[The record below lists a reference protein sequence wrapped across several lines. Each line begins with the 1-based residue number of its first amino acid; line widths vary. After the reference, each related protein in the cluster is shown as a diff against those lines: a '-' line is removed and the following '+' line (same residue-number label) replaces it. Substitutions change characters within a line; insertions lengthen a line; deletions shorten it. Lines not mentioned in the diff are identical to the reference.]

1 MEVIDSASSF
11 FTEVTNNPFSYY
23 RSIGRI
29 FACSFAYHRFT
40 MNYLSVENLTK
51 SFGIQHLFENLSF
64 GIDRGQKIALVARNG
79 AGKSSLF
86 RILVGLDTPDS
97 GSVTYNK
104 EVRLG
109 FLSQEQELDDKRT
122 ILDNIFEAD
131 SPKTKA
137 IAAYEK
143 AVESLD
149 EKEMERAHDAM
160 DRNNAWD
167 YEARARE
174 VLGKL
179 DIHDLDRMVG
189 SLSGGQKRRIALAKV
204 LIEEPDLVLLDE
216 PTNHLDLEMI
226 EWLEEFLSQSN
237 MTIFMITHDR
247 YFLENITDEIL
258 EMENKT
264 IYRYKGN
271 FSYYLEKK
279 AEREQLDS
287 VVRGKAEMLYKKEL
301 EWARKMP
308 RARTVK
314 SKSRM
319 ESFHD
324 LKESLVRSDDPNA
337 IELEINMS
345 RMGSKI
351 VEFHKVKKKFGETT
365 VLDGFDYVFKNK
377 EKIGLVGRNGT
388 GKTTFLNMLTK
399 RMEPDGGKVVV
410 GETIVFGYF
419 DQQGVKLKD
428 GQRLLECIREV
439 ADYIPLTKG
448 KTITASQMLERF
460 MFPRS
465 SHATFVE
472 KLSGGER
479 KRLQLLL
486 VLMKNPNFL
495 ILDEPT
501 NDLDVFTLAALE
513 EYLLYYPGCLL
524 IVSHD
529 RYFLDKL
536 VDHIFVLDGEGH
548 VKDILGN
555 YDTYRRIEEQDAARK
570 AALKREIVV
579 KKNTPEA
586 RAEAQKAK
594 MSFKEKHEFDQI
606 EKEIPFL
613 EKEKQELEEKLN
625 AGSSDHD
632 ELLSITKRLGD
643 VVKDLDEKGLRWLE
657 LSEYAS

>member
-1 MEVIDSASSF
+1 
-11 FTEVTNNPFSYY
+11 
-23 RSIGRI
+23 
-29 FACSFAYHRFT
+29 
-40 MNYLSVENLTK
+40 MNYLSVENLSK
-51 SFGIQHLFENLSF
+51 SFGIHSLFEDLSF
-64 GIDRGQKIALVARNG
+64 GIDKGQKIALVARNG

-86 RILVGLDTPDS
+86 RILAGLDTPDS
-97 GSVTYNK
+97 GTVTYNK

-109 FLSQEQELDDKRT
+109 FLSQEQELNNAKS
-122 ILDNIFEAD
+122 ILDNIFSAD
-131 SPKTKA
+131 SPKTRA

-143 AVESLD
+143 AVESND
-149 EKEMERAHDAM
+149 EKAMEHAHDAM

-179 DIHDLDRMVG
+179 DIHDLDRIVG

-258 EMENKT
+258 EMENKSL
-264 IYRYKGN
+264 YRYKGN

-279 AEREQLDS
+279 AEREALEASTREKQMNLFK
-287 VVRGKAEMLYKKEL
+287 REL

-319 ESFHD
+319 DSFYE
-324 LKESLVRSDDPNA
+324 LKESLVRNDDPNA
-337 IELEINMS
+337 LELEINMS
-345 RMGSKI
+345 RMGSKV
-351 VEFHKVKKKFGETT
+351 VELHKVRKSYGETKI
-365 VLDGFDYVFKNK
+365 LDGFDYIFKNK
-377 EKIGLVGRNGT
+377 EKIGIVGRNGT
-388 GKTTFLNMLTK
+388 GKTTLLNMITQQL
-399 RMEPDGGKVVV
+399 EPDGGKVVV

-419 DQQGVKLKD
+419 SQTSVEIKD
-428 GQRLLECIREV
+428 GLRLLEAVREV
-439 ADYIPLTKG
+439 ADFIPLTKG
-448 KTITASQMLERF
+448 KTITAAQMLERF
-460 MFPRS
+460 MFS
-465 SHATFVE
+465 KHQHSTFVE

-486 VLMKNPNFL
+486 ILMKNPNFL

-513 EYLLYYPGCLL
+513 DYLLYYPGCLL

-536 VDHIFVLDGEGH
+536 VDHMFVLDGEGK
-548 VKDILGN
+548 VRDILGN
-555 YDTYRRIEEQDAARK
+555 YDAYRKIEEQLASQKSSAKKEAAIIEK
-570 AALKREIVV
+570 AAE
-579 KKNTPEA
+579 KKETP
-586 RAEAQKAK
+586 KTK
-594 MSFKEKHEFDQI
+594 MSFKEKHEFTQL
-606 EKEIPFL
+606 ETEIPAL
-613 EKEKQELEEKLN
+613 EKQKAELEEKLN
-625 AGSSDHD
+625 SSATDHS
-632 ELLSITKRLGD
+632 ELTKLTQKLGYVID
-643 VVKDLDEKGLRWLE
+643 QLDKKGMRWLE
-657 LSEYAS
+657 LSELES

>member
-1 MEVIDSASSF
+1 
-11 FTEVTNNPFSYY
+11 
-23 RSIGRI
+23 
-29 FACSFAYHRFT
+29 
-40 MNYLSVENLTK
+40 MNYLSVENLSK
-51 SFGIQHLFENLSF
+51 SFGIHSLFEDLSF
-64 GIDRGQKIALVARNG
+64 GIDKGQKVALVARNG

-86 RILVGLDTPDS
+86 RILAGLDTPDS
-97 GSVTYNK
+97 GTVTYNK
-104 EVRLG
+104 EVNLG
-109 FLSQEQELDDKRT
+109 FLSQEHGLDNNKT
-122 ILDNIFEAD
+122 ILDNIFSVN
-131 SPKTKA
+131 SPKTRA
-137 IAAYEK
+137 IAEYEK
-143 AVESLD
+143 AILSND
-149 EKEMERAHDAM
+149 EKAMQLAHDAM

-179 DIHDLDRMVG
+179 DIHDLERITG

-258 EMENKT
+258 ELENKT
-264 IYRYKGN
+264 LYRYKGN

-279 AEREQLDS
+279 AEREALEESTREKQ
-287 VVRGKAEMLYKKEL
+287 MNLYKREL

-308 RARTVK
+308 RARSVK

-319 ESFHD
+319 DSFHE
-324 LKESLVRSDDPNA
+324 LKESLVRSNDPTA
-337 IELEINMS
+337 LELEINIS

-351 VEFHKVKKKFGETT
+351 VELHNVRKSFGDTKI
-365 VLDGFDYVFKNK
+365 LDGFSYVFKNK
-377 EKIGLVGRNGT
+377 EKIGIVGRNGT
-388 GKTTFLNMLTK
+388 GKTTFLNLITQQIQ
-399 RMEPDGGKVVV
+399 PDGGKVVV
-410 GETIVFGYF
+410 GDTVVFGYF
-419 DQQGVKLKD
+419 SQNTVPVKEGL
-428 GQRLLECIREV
+428 RLLEAVREV

-448 KTITASQMLERF
+448 KTISAAQMLERF
-460 MFPRS
+460 MFPRHQHS
-465 SHATFVE
+465 TLVE

-536 VDHIFVLDGEGH
+536 VDHMFVLDGEGK
-548 VKDILGN
+548 VRDILGN
-555 YDTYRRIEEQDAARK
+555 YDAYRKVEEQIASQKSQTKKETAASERPI
-570 AALKREIVV
+570 E
-579 KKNTPEA
+579 KKETPKT
-586 RAEAQKAK
+586 R
-594 MSFKEKHEFDQI
+594 MSFKEKHEFNQ
-606 EKEIPFL
+606 L
-613 EKEKQELEEKLN
+613 EKELPLLEQKKAELEAKLQT
-625 AGSSDHD
+625 ATTDHT
-632 ELLSITKRLGD
+632 ELTKITEELGK
-643 VVKDLDEKGLRWLE
+643 VVEELDTKTMRWLD
-657 LSEYAS
+657 LSELDQ

>member
-1 MEVIDSASSF
+1 
-11 FTEVTNNPFSYY
+11 
-23 RSIGRI
+23 
-29 FACSFAYHRFT
+29 

-51 SFGIQHLFENLSF
+51 SFGINNLFENLTF
-64 GIDRGQKIALVARNG
+64 GIEKGQKIALVARNG
-79 AGKSSLF
+79 AGKTSLF
-86 RILVGLDTPDS
+86 RILAGLDTPDS
-97 GSVTYNK
+97 GTVTYNR

-109 FLSQEQELDDKRT
+109 FLSQEQELDNNKS
-122 ILDNIFEAD
+122 ILDNIFSAD
-131 SPKTKA
+131 SPKTRAIAEYERAIESHDEKA
-137 IAAYEK
+137 IQ
-143 AVESLD
+143 
-149 EKEMERAHDAM
+149 RAHDAM
-160 DRNNAWD
+160 DRNAAWD
-167 YEARARE
+167 YEARVKE

-179 DIHDLDRMVG
+179 DIHDLDRMTG
-189 SLSGGQKRRIALAKV
+189 QLSGGQKRRISLAKV

-258 EMENKT
+258 ELENKSL
-264 IYRYKGN
+264 YRYKGN

-279 AEREQLDS
+279 AEREQLES
-287 VVRGKAEMLYKKEL
+287 VVRGKQEMLYKKEL

-319 ESFHD
+319 DSFFE
-324 LKESLVRSDDPNA
+324 LKESLVRSNDPDA
-337 IELEINMS
+337 LELEINMS

-351 VEFHKVKKKFGETT
+351 VEFHKVKKSYGEQT
-365 VLDGFDYVFKNK
+365 VLAGFDYVFKNK
-377 EKIGLVGRNGT
+377 EKIGIVGRNGT

-399 RMEPDGGKVVV
+399 QIEPDGGKVVV
-410 GETIVFGYF
+410 GDTVVFGYF
-419 DQQGVKLKD
+419 NQQGMPLKE
-428 GQRLLECIREV
+428 GQRLLECVREV
-439 ADYIPLTKG
+439 ADFIPLTKG

-465 SHATFVE
+465 SHSTYVE

-513 EYLLYYPGCLL
+513 DYLLQYPGCLL

-536 VDHIFVLDGEGH
+536 VDHIFVLDGEG
-548 VKDILGN
+548 VIRDILGN
-555 YDTYRRIEEQDAARK
+555 YDTYRRMEEEDALQR
-570 AALKREIVV
+570 AATKRQNAEPKQVTQKTDTPKV
-579 KKNTPEA
+579 KL
-586 RAEAQKAK
+586 
-594 MSFKEKHEFDQI
+594 SFKEKHEFDQL
-606 EKEIPFL
+606 EKELPLL
-613 EKEKQELEEKLN
+613 EKEKKELEEKLSN
-625 AGSSDHD
+625 ADTNHE
-632 ELLSITKRLGD
+632 ELLKITERLGE
-643 VVKDLDEKGLRWLE
+643 VIRLLDDKGMRWLE
-657 LSEYAS
+657 LSEFI

>member
-1 MEVIDSASSF
+1 
-11 FTEVTNNPFSYY
+11 
-23 RSIGRI
+23 
-29 FACSFAYHRFT
+29 

-51 SFGIQHLFENLSF
+51 SFGINSLFENLSF
-64 GIDRGQKIALVARNG
+64 GIDKGQKIALVARNG

-86 RILVGLDTPDS
+86 RILVGKDTPDS
-97 GSVTYNK
+97 GTVTYNK

-109 FLSQEQELDDKRT
+109 FLSQEQELDNART
-122 ILDNIFEAD
+122 ILENIFSSD
-131 SPKTKA
+131 SPKTRA

-143 AVESLD
+143 AVETHD
-149 EKEMERAHDAM
+149 EKAMQIAHDAM

-174 VLGKL
+174 VLGRL

-226 EWLEEFLSQSN
+226 EWLEEFLSQSS

-319 ESFHD
+319 DSFYD
-324 LKESLVRSDDPNA
+324 LKESLVKNNDPDA
-337 IELEINMS
+337 LELEINMS

-351 VEFHKVKKKFGETT
+351 VELHKVRKSYGDVKI
-365 VLDGFDYVFKNK
+365 LDGFDYVFKNK
-377 EKIGLVGRNGT
+377 EKIGIVGRNGT

-399 RMEPDGGKVVV
+399 QLEPDGGKVVV
-410 GETIVFGYF
+410 GETVVFGYF
-419 DQQGVKLKD
+419 NQQGMPLKD
-428 GQRLLECIREV
+428 GLRLLECVREV
-439 ADYIPLTKG
+439 ADFIPLTKG

-460 MFPRS
+460 MFPKH
-465 SHATFVE
+465 SHSTFIE

-486 VLMKNPNFL
+486 ILMKNPNFL

-513 EYLLYYPGCLL
+513 DYLLYYPGCLL

-536 VDHIFVLDGEGH
+536 VDHMFVLDGEGK
-548 VKDILGN
+548 VRDILGN
-555 YDTYRRIEEQDAARK
+555 YDAYRRIEEERSTQKSAD
-570 AALKREIVV
+570 KRE
-579 KKNTPEA
+579 A
-586 RAEAQKAK
+586 AEEKQVAK
-594 MSFKEKHEFDQI
+594 QQAAKTKLSFKEKHELEQ
-606 EKEIPFL
+606 L
-613 EKEKQELEEKLN
+613 EKELPRLEEEKKMLEEKLN
-625 AGSSDHD
+625 SNLTDHE
-632 ELLSITKRLGD
+632 ELLRVTAKLGEL
-643 VVKDLDEKGLRWLE
+643 VSELDEKGLRWLE
-657 LSEYAS
+657 LSEMPQ

>member
-1 MEVIDSASSF
+1 
-11 FTEVTNNPFSYY
+11 
-23 RSIGRI
+23 
-29 FACSFAYHRFT
+29 

-51 SFGIQHLFENLSF
+51 SFGIQSLFENLTF
-64 GIDRGQKIALVARNG
+64 GIEKGQKIALVARNG
-79 AGKSSLF
+79 EGKSSLF
-86 RILVGLDTPDS
+86 RILAGLDTPDS
-97 GSVTYNK
+97 GSVTFNK

-109 FLSQEQELDDKRT
+109 FLSQEQELNNDRT
-122 ILDNIFEAD
+122 ILENVFAADN
-131 SPKTKA
+131 PKTKA
-137 IAAYEK
+137 IADYEK
-143 AVESLD
+143 ALEHHD
-149 EKEMERAHDAM
+149 EKEYQKAHDAM
-160 DRNNAWD
+160 DRTSAWD

-179 DIHDLDRMVG
+179 DIHDLERKVG
-189 SLSGGQKRRIALAKV
+189 LLSGGQKRRIALAKV

-264 IYRYKGN
+264 IYKYKGN
-271 FSYYLEKK
+271 FSYYLEQK
-279 AEREQLDS
+279 ALREQQDS

-319 ESFHD
+319 DSFYD
-324 LKESLVRSDDPNA
+324 LKESLVRSNENDGL
-337 IELEINMS
+337 ELEINMS

-351 VEFHKVKKKFGETT
+351 VELYKVKKSFGDVK

-377 EKIGLVGRNGT
+377 EKIGIVGRNGT
-388 GKTTFLNMLTK
+388 GKTTFLNMITQQI
-399 RMEPDGGKVVV
+399 EPDSGKVVV
-410 GETIVFGYF
+410 GETVVFGYF
-419 DQQGVKLKD
+419 NQQGMPIKD
-428 GQRLLECIREV
+428 GLRLLEVVREI
-439 ADYIPLTKG
+439 ADFIPLAKG
-448 KTITASQMLERF
+448 KTISASQMLERF
-460 MFPRS
+460 MFPKHQHS
-465 SHATFVE
+465 TFVE

-479 KRLQLLL
+479 KRLQLLM

-513 EYLLYYPGCLL
+513 DYLLYYPGCLL

-536 VDHIFVLDGEGH
+536 VDHMFVLDGEGK
-548 VKDILGN
+548 VRDILGN
-555 YDTYRRIEEQDAARK
+555 YDAYRRIEEQRSNQKSVDKKVEQTEKK
-570 AALKREIVV
+570 AAKLETT
-579 KKNTPEA
+579 NG
-586 RAEAQKAK
+586 K
-594 MSFKEKHEFDQI
+594 MSFKDKHELEQ
-606 EKEIPFL
+606 L
-613 EKEKQELEEKLN
+613 EKELPRLEADKKMWEEKLASN
-625 AGSSDHD
+625 VTDHE
-632 ELLSITKRLGD
+632 ELIQVTEKLGEI
-643 VVKDLDEKGLRWLE
+643 VSELDQKTMRWLE
-657 LSEYAS
+657 LSEMVQ

>member
-1 MEVIDSASSF
+1 
-11 FTEVTNNPFSYY
+11 
-23 RSIGRI
+23 
-29 FACSFAYHRFT
+29 
-40 MNYLSVENLTK
+40 MNYLSVENLAK
-51 SFGIQHLFENLSF
+51 SYGINVLFENLTF
-64 GIDRGQKIALVARNG
+64 GIEKGQKIALVARNG
-79 AGKSSLF
+79 EGKSSLF
-86 RILVGLDTPDS
+86 RILAGLDAPD
-97 GSVTYNK
+97 GGTVTYNR
-104 EVRLG
+104 EVKLG
-109 FLSQEQELDDKRT
+109 FLSQEQELNNKST
-122 ILDNIFEAD
+122 ILESIFSAD
-131 SPKTKA
+131 SPKTRA
-137 IAAYEK
+137 IADYES
-143 AVESLD
+143 AVESND
-149 EKEMERAHDAM
+149 EQAIQRAHDAM
-160 DRNNAWD
+160 DRHNAWD

-179 DIHDLDRMVG
+179 DVHDLTRIVG

-264 IYRYKGN
+264 LYRYKGN

-279 AEREQLDS
+279 AEREQLES

-319 ESFHD
+319 DNFVE
-324 LKESLVRSDDPNA
+324 LKQSLVRNTDPDA
-337 IELEINMS
+337 LELEINMN

-351 VEFHKVKKKFGETT
+351 VEFHKVKKSYDKVK

-377 EKIGLVGRNGT
+377 EKIGIVGRNGT
-388 GKTTFLNMLTK
+388 GKTTLLNMLTK
-399 RMEPDGGKVVV
+399 RLEPDGGKVVV
-410 GETIVFGYF
+410 GDTVVFGYYN
-419 DQQGVKLKD
+419 QQGMPLKD
-428 GQRLLECIREV
+428 GQRLLECVREV
-439 ADYIPLTKG
+439 ADHIPLTKG

-460 MFPRS
+460 MFPRHQHS
-465 SHATFVE
+465 TFVE

-513 EYLLYYPGCLL
+513 EYLLYYPGCMV

-536 VDHIFVLDGEGH
+536 IDHIFVLDGEGH
-548 VKDILGN
+548 VKDIFGN
-555 YDTYRRIEEQDAARK
+555 YDTYRRIEEQDSQRRSAA
-570 AALKREIVV
+570 KRED
-579 KKNTPEA
+579 TE
-586 RAEAQKAK
+586 QKAKQEVKADVPKTK
-594 MSFKEKHEFDQI
+594 MSFKEKFEYDQL
-606 EKEIPFL
+606 EKEIPL
-613 EKEKQELEEKLN
+613 LEEEKKILEAKL
-625 AGSSDHD
+625 ASSTTDHS
-632 ELLSITKRLGD
+632 ELLSVTKRLGE
-643 VVKDLDEKGLRWLE
+643 VMEMLDQKGMRWLE
-657 LSEYAS
+657 LSEFI

>member
-1 MEVIDSASSF
+1 
-11 FTEVTNNPFSYY
+11 
-23 RSIGRI
+23 
-29 FACSFAYHRFT
+29 
-40 MNYLSVENLTK
+40 MNYLSVENLSK
-51 SFGIQHLFENLSF
+51 SFGIHSLFEDLSF
-64 GIDRGQKIALVARNG
+64 GIDKGQKVALVARNG

-86 RILVGLDTPDS
+86 RILAGLDTPDS
-97 GSVTYNK
+97 GTVTYNK
-104 EVRLG
+104 EVNLG
-109 FLSQEQELDDKRT
+109 FLSQEHGLDNNKT
-122 ILDNIFEAD
+122 ILDNIFSAN
-131 SPKTKA
+131 SPKTRA
-137 IAAYEK
+137 IAEYEK
-143 AVESLD
+143 AILSND
-149 EKEMERAHDAM
+149 EKAMQLAHDAM

-179 DIHDLDRMVG
+179 DIHDLERITG

-258 EMENKT
+258 ELENKT
-264 IYRYKGN
+264 LYRYKGN

-279 AEREQLDS
+279 AEREALEESTREKQ
-287 VVRGKAEMLYKKEL
+287 MNLYKREL

-308 RARTVK
+308 RARSVK

-319 ESFHD
+319 DSFHE
-324 LKESLVRSDDPNA
+324 LKESLVRSNDPTA
-337 IELEINMS
+337 LELEINIS

-351 VEFHKVKKKFGETT
+351 VELHNVRKSFGDTKI
-365 VLDGFDYVFKNK
+365 LDGFSYVFKNK
-377 EKIGLVGRNGT
+377 EKIGIVGRNGT
-388 GKTTFLNMLTK
+388 GKTTFLNLITQQIQ
-399 RMEPDGGKVVV
+399 PDGGKVVV
-410 GETIVFGYF
+410 GDTVVFGYF
-419 DQQGVKLKD
+419 SQNTVPVKEGL
-428 GQRLLECIREV
+428 RLLEAVREV

-448 KTITASQMLERF
+448 KTISAAQMLERF
-460 MFPRS
+460 MFPRHQHS
-465 SHATFVE
+465 TLVE

-536 VDHIFVLDGEGH
+536 VDHMFVLDGEGR
-548 VKDILGN
+548 VRDILGN
-555 YDTYRRIEEQDAARK
+555 YDAYRKVEEQIASQKSQTKKETAASEK
-570 AALKREIVV
+570 PIE
-579 KKNTPEA
+579 KKETPKT
-586 RAEAQKAK
+586 R
-594 MSFKEKHEFDQI
+594 MSFKEKHEFNQ
-606 EKEIPFL
+606 L
-613 EKEKQELEEKLN
+613 EKELPLLEQKKAELEAKLQT
-625 AGSSDHD
+625 ATTDHT
-632 ELLSITKRLGD
+632 ELTKITEELGK
-643 VVKDLDEKGLRWLE
+643 VVEELDTKTMRWLE
-657 LSEYAS
+657 LSELDQ